1 MVPVLLGGPMVLMP
15 VHIILMELIIDP
27 ACSVGFEMEPAEA
40 GLMRRPPRDPQQR
53 LFTSRFVFRS
63 LAQGAGAMTVTI
75 VVYLGALRS
84 GLSELDVRT
93 LTFATLIV
101 ANLALIFTNRSLAH
115 SILDN
120 RRAPNHV
127 LWILGAS
134 ALGVLA
140 AVLFV
145 PFLRD
150 LFRLATPHPDDLL
163 VVMGAGLAS
172 LAWMEIVKRAA
183 RARQI

>member
-1 MVPVLLGGPMVLMP
+1 
-15 VHIILMELIIDP
+15 
-27 ACSVGFEMEPAEA
+27 
-40 GLMRRPPRDPQQR
+40 
-53 LFTSRFVFRS
+53 
-63 LAQGAGAMTVTI
+63 
-75 VVYLGALRS
+75 
-84 GLSELDVRT
+84 
-93 LTFATLIV
+93 
-101 ANLALIFTNRSLAH
+101 LIFTNRSLAH